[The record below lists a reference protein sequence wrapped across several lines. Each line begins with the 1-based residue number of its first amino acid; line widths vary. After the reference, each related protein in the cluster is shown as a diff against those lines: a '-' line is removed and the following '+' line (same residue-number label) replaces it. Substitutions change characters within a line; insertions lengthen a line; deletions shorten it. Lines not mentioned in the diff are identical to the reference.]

1 MFKTIILSQ
10 IGADRYEKLIFEI
23 LLLPPSLGE
32 LCTAANHVSTI
43 VELNVIGGVASINWS
58 GVKGVA
64 PEPPP
69 GSGAAKGTAFSMI
82 PSSLVLFNFG
92 CHFDG

>member
-1 MFKTIILSQ
+1 MKNSFLK
-10 IGADRYEKLIFEI
+10 YYFC
-23 LLLPPSLGE
+23 PPSLGE

-69 GSGAAKGTAFSMI
+69 GSGAAKGTAFSMVL
-82 PSSLVLFNFG
+82 SSLVLFNFG
-92 CHFDG
+92 RHFDGQTGIKISKDV